1 MLKSMTGYGK
11 GEAKSDGFSVSVE
24 IRTVNHRF
32 CDISIKAPRFLMP
45 LENEIRKKV
54 SSEVNRGKIDLFF
67 QIDQDGDSGGGP
79 EINHS
84 AAESYMKIF
93 REMSERYGLSSDI
106 PLEFLA
112 SQKDVIAT
120 KELSVDD
127 SDIPKLT
134 IQALSEA
141 LDTLQV
147 MRLKEGEAM
156 RLDVDSRLKQLRQ
169 LLVDVSEKAPGIVQ
183 EWQGKL
189 RERLSRL
196 PDDVSVDPQRIAQEI
211 AIFADRCDI
220 SEELT
225 RFASHLDQYEAL
237 LSVAEPVG
245 RKMDFIAQELNRE
258 ANTMGSKSNN
268 ADLTQT
274 VVAIKAELE
283 KIREQIQN
291 LE

>member
-11 GEAKSDGFSVSVE
+11 GEATSENFSVVVE
-24 IRTVNHRF
+24 VRTVNHRF
-32 CDISIKAPRFLMP
+32 SDISIKAPRFLMS
-45 LENEIRKKV
+45 LENDIRKKV
-54 SSEVNRGKIDLFF
+54 TSQVNRGKIDLFF
-67 QIDQDGDSGGGP
+67 QIDMAGDAGSAP
-79 EINHS
+79 EINHPV
-84 AAESYMKIF
+84 ADSYVKLF
-93 REMSERYGLSSDI
+93 REMSETYDLNPDI
-106 PLEFLA
+106 PLSLLA
-112 SQKDVIAT
+112 GQKDVICL
-120 KELSVDD
+120 KELSVED
-127 SDIPKLT
+127 SDIPELT
-134 IQALSEA
+134 MQALSDA
-141 LDTLQV
+141 LTALQV
-147 MRLKEGEAM
+147 MREKEGEAM
-156 RLDVDSRLKQLRQ
+156 RKDVAERLQDLRQ
-169 LLVDVSEKAPGIVQ
+169 LLVDVSAKSAGVVE

-189 RERLSRL
+189 KERLSRL
-196 PDDVSVDPQRIAQEI
+196 PDDVAVDPQRIAQEI

-237 LSVAEPVG
+237 LDSPEPVG